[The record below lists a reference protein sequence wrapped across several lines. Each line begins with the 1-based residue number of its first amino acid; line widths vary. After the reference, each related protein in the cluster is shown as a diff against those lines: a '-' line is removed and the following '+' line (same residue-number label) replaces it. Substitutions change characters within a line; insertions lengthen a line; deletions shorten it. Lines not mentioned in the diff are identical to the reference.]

1 METRTVYEEL
11 MRRTDGAILLGVTG
25 PTRTGKSTF
34 VKRFMETLVLP
45 NIEDPY
51 RAERARDE
59 LPQCGSGRTITTSEP
74 KFVPEEAVEIRPDDG
89 TRLSVRLIDS
99 VGYMIPGAVG
109 AEEDGQPRMVTTPWF
124 DHEIPMTEAAELG
137 TKKVMEDHCTVG
149 VVVTTDGTI
158 TDIPRE
164 DYVDAERRAIEDMR
178 ATGKPFV
185 VLLNSTDPYAAPAQA
200 MRDELAQTYGA
211 NVIATDCR
219 SMDESEIR
227 RILSG
232 ILSEFPVTELRY
244 FLPDWVAALPWE
256 HPIKSA
262 LLTAMRDCA
271 EKVGKISETS
281 SIGELLRT
289 DALQTCDVDDVDLGS
304 GRVDCTLRFPEAL
317 FYKTLSEQS
326 GFPIE
331 SDGDLLELLSSLAGV
346 KQTYDAVAAA
356 MTEVNETG
364 YGIVTP
370 APSQVKL
377 EAPQI
382 IRKNGACA
390 IKLKASA
397 PSIHMMRTKQRFTG
411 RIKRRACIV

>member
-1 METRTVYEEL
+1 METRTIYEEL

-45 NIEDPY
+45 NIEDAY

-59 LPQCGSGRTITTSEP
+59 LPQCGSGRTIMTSEP

-185 VLLNSTDPYAAPAQA
+185 VLLNSTDPYAAAAQT

-219 SMDESEIR
+219 AMDETEIR

-232 ILSEFPVTELRY
+232 ILSEFPVTELRF

-271 EKVGKISETS
+271 EKVSRISETS

-326 GFPIE
+326 GFPIG

-356 MTEVNETG
+356 MAEVNETG

-397 PSIHMMRTKQRFTG
+397 PSIHMTRTKQRFDVA
-411 RIKRRACIV
+411 IKRRACIV